1 VRRRKARELALRMLY
16 QGETNSDDPES
27 ALTNYCETFP
37 YQQDIIDYARRLLAG
52 IKQNQPIIDTKIAD
66 ACEHWRLNRITY
78 VDKNILRVGI
88 YEMLFVPD
96 VPPKVSIDEAIELG
110 KKYGNEDSRVF
121 INGILDK
128 VMREY
133 YGKQV
138 SKEE

>member
-16 QGETNSDDPES
+16 QVETNSDDPEL

-37 YQQDIIDYARRLLAG
+37 YQQDIIDYARRLLSG
-52 IKQNQPIIDTKIAD
+52 IKQYQDMIDTKIVA
-66 ACEHWRLNRITY
+66 ASEHWRLDRITY
-78 VDKNILRVGI
+78 VDRNILRVGI
-88 YEMLFVPD
+88 YEMLFAPD

-133 YGKQV
+133 YGEGDKV
-138 SKEE
+138 KI

>member
-16 QGETNSDDPES
+16 QVETNSDDPEL

-37 YQQDIIDYARRLLAG
+37 YQQDIIDYARQLLSG
-52 IKQNQPIIDTKIAD
+52 IKQYQDMIDTKIVA
-66 ACEHWRLNRITY
+66 ASEHWRLDRITY
-78 VDKNILRVGI
+78 VDRNILRVGI
-88 YEMLFVPD
+88 YEMLFAPD

-133 YGKQV
+133 YGEGDKV
-138 SKEE
+138 KI

>member
-1 VRRRKARELALRMLY
+1 MLY
-16 QGETNSDDPES
+16 QVETNSDDPEL

-37 YQQDIIDYARRLLAG
+37 YQQDIIDYARQLLSG
-52 IKQNQPIIDTKIAD
+52 IKQYQDMIDTKIVA
-66 ACEHWRLNRITY
+66 ASEHWRLDRITY
-78 VDKNILRVGI
+78 VDRNILRVGI
-88 YEMLFVPD
+88 YEMLFAPD

-133 YGKQV
+133 YGEGDKV
-138 SKEE
+138 KI

>member
-1 VRRRKARELALRMLY
+1 MLY
-16 QGETNSDDPES
+16 QGETNSDDSES
-27 ALTNYCETFP
+27 ALNKYCEIFP
-37 YQQDIIDYARRLLAG
+37 YQQDIIDYARLLLSG
-52 IKQNQPIIDTKIAD
+52 IKQNQPVIDAKIA
-66 ACEHWRLNRITY
+66 ACCEHWRLDRITY

-121 INGILDK
+121 INGVLDK

-133 YGKQV
+133 YGE
-138 SKEE
+138 KEQEKI